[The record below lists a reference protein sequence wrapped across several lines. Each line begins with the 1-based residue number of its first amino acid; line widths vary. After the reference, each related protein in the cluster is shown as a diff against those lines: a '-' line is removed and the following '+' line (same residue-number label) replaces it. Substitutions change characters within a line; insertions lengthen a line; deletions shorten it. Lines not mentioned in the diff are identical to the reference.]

1 MWSQDPSLQ
10 RVSKHGWWGVMSAS
24 LCFWNVLGVQINDHV
39 RVSLDMK
46 ADHEALLPE
55 E

>member
-1 MWSQDPSLQ
+1 
-10 RVSKHGWWGVMSAS
+10 MSAS

-39 RVSLDMK
+39 RLFLDMK

>member
-1 MWSQDPSLQ
+1 
-10 RVSKHGWWGVMSAS
+10 MSAS
-24 LCFWNVLGVQINDHV
+24 LCFWNVLWVQINDHV
-39 RVSLDMK
+39 RLSLDMK